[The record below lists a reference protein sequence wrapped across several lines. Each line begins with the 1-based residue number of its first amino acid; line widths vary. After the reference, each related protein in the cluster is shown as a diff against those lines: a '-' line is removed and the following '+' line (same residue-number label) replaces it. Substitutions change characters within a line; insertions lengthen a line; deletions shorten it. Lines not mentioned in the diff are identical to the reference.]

1 MVARVKKND
10 SVFVLSG
17 KDKGKKGT
25 VLAISPKDGKVLVK
39 DVAVVTRHVKA
50 RKQGDVAGIR
60 KEERF
65 IDVTRV
71 MPMCTSCNKPC
82 RVGSKTLEDGKRVR
96 VCVRCKE
103 QF

>member
-39 DVAVVTRHVKA
+39 DVAVVTRHVKV

-65 IDVTRV
+65 IDVTCV

-82 RVGSKTLEDGKRVR
+82 RVGSKTLENGKRVR

>member
-17 KDKGKKGT
+17 KDKGKKST

-65 IDVTRV
+65 IDVTCV

-82 RVGSKTLEDGKRVR
+82 RVGSKTLENGKRVR

>member
-10 SVFVLSG
+10 SVVVLSG
-17 KDKGKKGT
+17 KDKGKKGA
-25 VLAISPKDGKVLVK
+25 VIAILPKEGKVLVK
-39 DVAVVTRHVKA
+39 DVAVATRHAKA
-50 RKQGDVAGIR
+50 RKQGDIAGIR

-65 IDVTRV
+65 IDLCRV
-71 MPMCTSCNKPC
+71 MPVCRSCNKPC
-82 RVGSKTLEDGKRVR
+82 RVGSKTLEDGKKVR